1 MRWPWAKPEV
11 READYTSQIVG
22 QMLSRAE
29 GSGDGSLAALEI
41 CSRWWGASLSTASIS
56 PVNAALAPVDA
67 AFLDFVGRALVRHG
81 EACFVL
87 DVEGGVVA
95 LHPVASWHVTGSY
108 RPSDWSYTC
117 TLSGPSSTVTRKLGA
132 SQVIHIR
139 YGVSRDR
146 PWKGNS
152 PASMAAATLQA
163 GSRTERT
170 ISEEMGLRTQQ
181 MLVPRR
187 PQGDFGMSDL
197 TPQNLDAVVA
207 ALSKSVN
214 QGVFAI
220 PHDLK
225 PEKLGPTPSAVYP
238 ELRDRL
244 TNDVLSIHGIN
255 PALVAPNSTGQ
266 SLRES
271 FRQFLFST
279 IRPVARLIEMELREK
294 IDPDAALD
302 FSALRAGDVQGAAR
316 AAGSLVKA
324 GYTPASAAAV
334 VGLDIEVSA

>member
-1 MRWPWAKPEV
+1 MRWLWSKPET
-11 READYTSQIVG
+11 RESDYTSQIVG

-41 CSRWWGASLSTASIS
+41 CSRWWSAALSTASIS
-56 PVNAALAPVDA
+56 PINAALAPIDA
-67 AFLDFVGRALVRHG
+67 AFLDFVGRELVRHG
-81 EACFVL
+81 ESCHAL
-87 DVEGGVVA
+87 DVIDGAVA
-95 LHPVASWHVTGSY
+95 LHPVSSWHVTGSY
-108 RPSDWSYTC
+108 RPSDWIYTC
-117 TLSGPSSTVTRKLGA
+117 TLSGPSTTVTRKLGA
-132 SQVIHIR
+132 SQVVHIR
-139 YGVSRDR
+139 YGVNRER

-152 PASMAAATLQA
+152 PASMAAATVQA

-170 ISEEMGLRTQQ
+170 ISDEMGLRTQQ

-197 TPQNLDAVVA
+197 TPQNLEAVVT
-207 ALSKSVN
+207 ALSQSVN

-225 PEKLGPTPSAVYP
+225 PEKLGPTPSAVFP

-244 TNDVLSIHGIN
+244 TYDILSAHGIN

-266 SLRES
+266 GLRES

-279 IRPVARLIEMELREK
+279 IRPVARLIEMELQAK
-294 IDPDAALD
+294 LDPAAVLD
-302 FSALRAGDVQGAAR
+302 FSTLRAGDVQGSSRAYAGLIKADMKPADAAR
-316 AAGSLVKA
+316 F
-324 GYTPASAAAV
+324 
-334 VGLDIEVSA
+334 VGFEV